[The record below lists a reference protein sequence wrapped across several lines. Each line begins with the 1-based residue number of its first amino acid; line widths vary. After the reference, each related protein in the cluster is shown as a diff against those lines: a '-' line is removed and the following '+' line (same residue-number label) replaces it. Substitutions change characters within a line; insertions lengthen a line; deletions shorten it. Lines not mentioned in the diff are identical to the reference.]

1 MKRAIGYARVSTL
14 TQRDNETIEEQVKAL
29 RGYAEANGYELV
41 DVYRDDGISGS
52 DQDRVIRLGRY
63 IQDRAGDFDVLLFTY
78 FDRLSRDLF
87 LQLFLEK
94 ELQKAGKSYVAIF
107 QESLS
112 EDDNP
117 MVRAMRQM
125 AGVFAELEKNMIV
138 RRLANGRRHKSLERG
153 VKASGNV
160 PYGYTYE
167 GKGTKDKHVVVDPE
181 AVEIVR
187 GMFSMA
193 LKGESLARIAE
204 DLGERGV
211 VNSRGRAFNRAA
223 VHNILTNHFYTGKIR
238 YDGKV
243 ADGKHEAIIS
253 LVVFGKVQAAL
264 SRRAKSLWPSGKVR
278 PLREWMDRKSE
289 RPCPGDH

>member
-14 TQRDNETIEEQVKAL
+14 TQRYNETIEEQVRAL
-29 RGYAEANGYELV
+29 RDYAEKNGYELV
-41 DVYRDDGISGS
+41 DIYRDDGVSGS

-63 IQDRAGDFDVLLFTY
+63 IHNRAEDFDVLLFTY

-94 ELQKAGKSYVAIF
+94 ELEQVGKSYVAIF
-107 QESLS
+107 QEGLS

-125 AGVFAELEKNMIV
+125 TGVFSELEKNMIV

-167 GKGTKDKHVVVDPE
+167 GKGTKDKRVVVVPKQ
-181 AVEIVR
+181 VEIVQE
-187 GMFSMA
+187 MFRLA
-193 LKGESLARIAE
+193 LKGKSLAKIAE

-223 VHNILTNHFYTGKIR
+223 VHKILTNDFYVGKVQ
-238 YDGKV
+238 YDGKIV
-243 ADGKHEAIIS
+243 QGNHEAIIS
-253 LVVFGKVQAAL
+253 PVLFGKVQRAL
-264 SRRAKSLWPSGKVR
+264 SRRAKR
-278 PLREWMDRKSE
+278 
-289 RPCPGDH
+289 